1 MKKSLF
7 FLTAFLA
14 VSANAKLSDAEILGL
29 FSMPGGIETSI
40 ESREALEGTN
50 YEKIIILAKG
60 KNSTARQ
67 IFFSDGTFIFPD
79 VIDPKNKI
87 SHAGIFNEKEEAQQ
101 RMKGYVKLAEVL
113 KNYPK
118 DKIIDLGDKGKE
130 LMYVFTDPLCPYCK
144 EALKELPTMLKEFA
158 LKLVFTPIP
167 SHGEDAIARSLA
179 IQKEMKTAKNDEQKL
194 EILNKYYDKNNAAPQ
209 VSAEAIRAE
218 QKLIMSVFETGA
230 IRGVPARVEANLLK
244 EQK

>member
-1 MKKSLF
+1 MKKSSI
-7 FLTAFLA
+7 FLLAFMA
-14 VSANAKLSDAEILGL
+14 MSANAKLSDAEILEL

-40 ESREALEGTN
+40 ESRTQLEGTN
-50 YEKIIILAKG
+50 YEKIILVAKG
-60 KNSTARQ
+60 KNSEAKQ
-67 IFFSDGTFIFPD
+67 IFFSDGTFLFPD

-87 SHAGIFNEKEEAQQ
+87 SHAGIFNEKQEAEQK
-101 RMKGYVKLAEVL
+101 MKGYVKLSQLL
-113 KNYPK
+113 KDYPK

-144 EALKELPTMLKEFA
+144 EALNELPTMLKEFR

-167 SHGEDAIARSLA
+167 SHGEDAVARSIA

-194 EILNKYYDKNNAAPQ
+194 EILHKYYDKNNQAPQ
-209 VSAEAIRAE
+209 VSAEDIRNE

-230 IRGVPARVEANLLK
+230 IRGVPATIEASSLNLK
-244 EQK
+244 